1 MHLGERARLHH
12 PCISFKSQHSQGMG
26 ESKVIARCLNAK
38 CKADQGN
45 TSNPRKHLVKHRIV
59 FLLYQLTLS
68 HALVTDCD
76 RLEVVKTGLGGEKEV
91 GRDFS
96 LCGV

>member
-1 MHLGERARLHH
+1 MR
-12 PCISFKSQHSQGMG
+12 
-26 ESKVIARCLNAK
+26 NAK
-38 CKADQGN
+38 LTRATRLTREN
-45 TSNPRKHLVKHRIV
+45 TWSNTVLF